1 MEKRNG
7 NKQENEVSRMK
18 LLDKITKW
26 FFNTTKIE
34 VNTDWRLVALDTNKE
49 NLDLKEQLKEVNQ
62 RYHDKCVENEILYQR
77 IADLEK
83 LLEV

>member
-1 MEKRNG
+1 
-7 NKQENEVSRMK
+7 MK
-18 LLDKITKW
+18 LLARIKKYFSEGT
-26 FFNTTKIE
+26 NL
-34 VNTDWRLVALDTNKE
+34 DWRLVALDTNRE
-49 NLDLKEQLKEVNQ
+49 NLDLKGQLKDVNQ